1 MLQTQ
6 YSKDKFI
13 RFPSMDHFSDCFGTP
28 RESWKH
34 TDTSFWVSEKLDG
47 ANLGLYIPASGSCS
61 CFSRSGENA
70 CGGLFKFIADKDVLE
85 PMVITVQN
93 QLRSTGILAMYLWG
107 EYYGQNV
114 CRRIGYKGPLGQFK
128 FFDGFTE
135 HEGDDGVYHRR
146 LTPPRIKYLA
156 EEYLSDFKDFFVEYT
171 SYLNSS
177 YLDLK
182 DALPLPCVSAY
193 SKDPMEG
200 YVITEVN
207 QDAEFV
213 GRWKYKD
220 PAFKDHAAK
229 KKIEVTKNPQITA
242 LNEEYLT
249 YFNENRVLDTLSK
262 TTERNKLDMLCK
274 MLINDAREDFLKSHE
289 KELISLSDK
298 EKKFVLYSGSLPFL
312 LLKDALKKEKE
323 RDDN

>member
-6 YSKDKFI
+6 FNKDHFV

-34 TDTSFWVSEKLDG
+34 TDTTFWVSEKLDG
-47 ANLGLYIPASGSCS
+47 ANLGIYIPAVGPCS

-85 PMVITVQN
+85 PLVVSIQN
-93 QLRSTGILAMYLWG
+93 KLRSSNITAMYLWG

-128 FFDGFTE
+128 FFDGFTI
-135 HEGDDGVYHRR
+135 HEGDDSEFVHRR
-146 LTPPRIKYLA
+146 LTPPRIKFLA
-156 EEYLSDFKDFFVEYT
+156 EEYHPDFKDFFVEYT
-171 SYLNSS
+171 SYSNSS
-177 YLDLK
+177 FVDLK
-182 DALPLPCVSAY
+182 DALPLPCTSAY

-213 GRWKYKD
+213 ARWKYKD

-229 KKIEVTKNPQITA
+229 KKIETSQNPQITA

-262 TTERNKLDMLCK
+262 TTERKKLDVLVK
-274 MLINDAREDFLKSHE
+274 MLINDAREDFIKNHE
-289 KELISLSDK
+289 KELIGLSEK
-298 EKKFVLYSGSLPFL
+298 EKKFVFYSGSVPFL
-312 LLKDALKKEKE
+312 LLKAVLKKEE
-323 RDDN
+323 WS

>member
-1 MLQTQ
+1 M
-6 YSKDKFI
+6 
-13 RFPSMDHFSDCFGTP
+13 
-28 RESWKH
+28 
-34 TDTSFWVSEKLDG
+34 
-47 ANLGLYIPASGSCS
+47 
-61 CFSRSGENA
+61 
-70 CGGLFKFIADKDVLE
+70 
-85 PMVITVQN
+85 
-93 QLRSTGILAMYLWG
+93 
-107 EYYGQNV
+107 
-114 CRRIGYKGPLGQFK
+114 
-128 FFDGFTE
+128 
-135 HEGDDGVYHRR
+135 
-146 LTPPRIKYLA
+146 
-156 EEYLSDFKDFFVEYT
+156 
-171 SYLNSS
+171 
-177 YLDLK
+177 
-182 DALPLPCVSAY
+182 
-193 SKDPMEG
+193 
-200 YVITEVN
+200 ITEVN
-207 QDAEFV
+207 QDAEIV

-289 KELISLSDK
+289 KELIGLSDK